1 MKLHDTRARCS
12 TVAQGNSI
20 NGAIRMTAPK
30 RERLPL
36 PRGIEDFLDPRR
48 AALVM
53 WDMQKGLAGRAPN
66 VAAIRDNAL
75 KLLDLA
81 ERKSMPVIWSRHIL
95 PPIELTSGPFLLF
108 LLKKQKVD
116 DPQKLVPT
124 MQRGGED
131 TEFIDGLAPK
141 PHHVVLEK
149 SQPSLFVDT
158 PLDLRL
164 KTLGVDTLIMTG
176 VATDIGIEFTCRQ
189 AAALGYFSVVIEDA
203 TGSYTREAHER
214 SLGFLRSWTTPVI
227 STQAACDLLAAR

>member
-1 MKLHDTRARCS
+1 MS
-12 TVAQGNSI
+12 TSN
-20 NGAIRMTAPK
+20 

-36 PRGIEDFLDPRR
+36 PRRLEDFLDPRR

-66 VAAIRDNAL
+66 VASIRDNAL
-75 KLLDLA
+75 KLLDAA
-81 ERKSMPVIWSRHIL
+81 ERNRMPVIWSRHIL
-95 PPIELTSGPFLLF
+95 PPVDLTTGPFLLF
-108 LLKKQKVD
+108 LMKKQKVD
-116 DPQKLVPT
+116 DPAKLVPT

-141 PHHVVLEK
+141 PHHIVIEK

-176 VATDIGIEFTCRQ
+176 VATDIGIEFTCRH
-189 AAALGYFSVVIEDA
+189 AAALGYFSAVIEDA
-203 TGSYTREAHER
+203 TGSYSREAHDR
-214 SLGFLRSWTTPVI
+214 SIAFLRGWTTPVV
-227 STQAACDLLAAR
+227 STQEACNLLGAGRSNR

>member
-1 MKLHDTRARCS
+1 MNAS
-12 TVAQGNSI
+12 N
-20 NGAIRMTAPK
+20 

-36 PRGIEDFLDPRR
+36 PCRIEDFLDPRR

-75 KLLDLA
+75 KLLHAA
-81 ERKSMPVIWSRHIL
+81 ERTDMPVIWSRHIL
-95 PPIELTSGPFLLF
+95 PPLDLTTGPFLLF
-108 LLKKQKVD
+108 LMKKQKVD

-131 TEFIDGLAPK
+131 TEFIDGLQPK
-141 PHHVVLEK
+141 PRHIVLEK

-176 VATDIGIEFTCRQ
+176 VATDIGIEFTCRH

-203 TGSYTREAHER
+203 TGSYNREAHER
-214 SLGFLRSWTTPVI
+214 SIAFLRGWTTPVVT
-227 STQAACDLLAAR
+227 TQQACDILIP